1 MKLRLKVVP
10 GASKTEISGW
20 LGENLKIR
28 VTAAAERGKA
38 NAAVKKILADS
49 LQVPRTAVKIV
60 SGDTTPKKVVEI
72 SGLTEKEVYERLES
86 RGE

>member
-60 SGDTTPKKVVEI
+60 AGDTTPKKVVEI

>member
-72 SGLTEKEVYERLES
+72 SGLAEKEVYERLES